1 MRVMSKASNTVVVT
15 VEMQRVALYAEREY
29 ACLKVG
35 DKEGFRLWRTMRNA
49 AEKECK

>member
-1 MRVMSKASNTVVVT
+1 MASTTKNTVTVT

-35 DKEGFRLWRTMRNA
+35 DTDGFRLWRTMRNA
-49 AEKECK
+49 AEKEVK